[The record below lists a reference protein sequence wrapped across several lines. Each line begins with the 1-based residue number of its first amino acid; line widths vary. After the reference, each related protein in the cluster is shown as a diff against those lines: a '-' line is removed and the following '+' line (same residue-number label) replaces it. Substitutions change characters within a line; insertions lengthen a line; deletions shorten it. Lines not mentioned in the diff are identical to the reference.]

1 MYNLT
6 RQASLGDVEAKTSL
20 YEIFSKYGEEF
31 ECWTKKLSNY
41 QKSWVDLEDMRQDIY
56 IESVDYHIKNHKHYN
71 LAISDDYLIKKS
83 IKQTI
88 WQYVNKQTTT
98 NGVCLTEPHICLEPE
113 KTGAGQPVRFKT
125 ESTSIDFEPS
135 KGNDNTGFPL
145 KESIPDPSMKDPLDN
160 LIYEEFVEFMFEKI
174 KEYQPKY
181 SYDLRKILTLLLEG
195 ETSTNICK
203 IMGISA
209 SRNKDS
215 AIKYIKRIKV
225 NVFLPL
231 ALSIIDDERYTDKYW
246 KVLNKKAKSVF
257 FSQKN
262 T

>member
-88 WQYVNKQTTT
+88 WQYVNKQTTA

-113 KTGAGQPVRFKT
+113 KTGARRRKSWVY
-125 ESTSIDFEPS
+125 SV
-135 KGNDNTGFPL
+135 DNTGFPL